1 MITLSL
7 NFDGN
12 SNKTSRVAHE
22 RVREIVDSHIGF
34 PGSDKLKWG
43 LTIKDN
49 GASSVT
55 FAGPREVVSEAKR
68 LWKENFNETTKKT
81 TAKKSKKTTVRA
93 KVKTSAAK
101 KKKK

>member
-7 NFDGN
+7 NFNGN
-12 SNKTSRVAHE
+12 ATNATRAAQD
-22 RVREIVDSHIGF
+22 RVREVIDTHLAF

-55 FAGPREVVSEAKR
+55 FAGPHDIVSEAKR
-68 LWKENFNETTKKT
+68 LWKENVGSSTEEVKKT
-81 TAKKSKKTTVRA
+81 VRKAAKPKAKKVTV
-93 KVKTSAAK
+93 K
-101 KKKK
+101 